1 MAQVGAIA
9 VLTRMFGWSPFPA
22 TAVGLGLAA
31 VLNFFGHTAWTFCDY
46 PVSDPRALA
55 GRYLRYQIATIVS
68 LGANA
73 AVTVALVSLAPLPV
87 EVANIAAVI
96 VCALPNYLLVEKSFV
111 AAASAPRRTN
121 TYNNQG
127 RSETPIISQRAFR
140 PSQ

>member
-1 MAQVGAIA
+1 MFNLVGSGGFMAQVGAIA
-9 VLTRMFGWSPFPA
+9 VLTRMFGWSPLPA

-73 AVTVALVSLAPLPV
+73 AVTIALVSLGRLPV
-87 EVANIAAVI
+87 EVANIAAVM
-96 VCALPNYLLVEKSFV
+96 VCALPNYLLIEKSFV
-111 AAASAPRRTN
+111 GYTGGSERT
-121 TYNNQG
+121 
-127 RSETPIISQRAFR
+127 R
-140 PSQ
+140 PT